1 MSSDEETR
9 SGHVSRKDFVFA
21 VGALGAAGALAE
33 TPETAGAAATAGPAQ
48 KVAATP
54 PARSTAPIAPLGSEP
69 EAYTF
74 FTAPEAAF
82 VEAAIDRL
90 IPSDELGPGA
100 KAAGVAFFIDQQ
112 LEAQFGY
119 GAKMYK
125 QGPWGIATPTQG
137 YQLPLVPRDVYRL
150 GIAAANAYCNATY
163 HKTFDQLDGAHQDD
177 VLTAL
182 EHSTVAFDAVPAS
195 TFFEML
201 YANTIEG
208 FWADPLY
215 GGNRDK
221 VGWKLVNFP
230 GVAAA
235 YTTLIEKHNVP
246 YRVAPVSI
254 ADVEHATGLA
264 DDDHVTVHSL
274 ARATKG
280 Q

>member
-1 MSSDEETR
+1 MPYQIPP
-9 SGHVSRKDFVFA
+9 VSLLPPAAD
-21 VGALGAAGALAE
+21 AAGRTSSYRDLTNALKAYVV
-33 TPETAGAAATAGPAQ
+33 ARVNQGNAAQVTFSILQGQ
-48 KVAATP
+48 DV
-54 PARSTAPIAPLGSEP
+54 LG
-69 EAYTF
+69 T
-74 FTAPEAAF
+74 
-82 VEAAIDRL
+82 
-90 IPSDELGPGA
+90 GA

-125 QGPWGIATPTQG
+125 QGPWGVATPTQG

-150 GIAAANAYCNATY
+150 GIAAANKYCTATY

-182 EHSTVAFDAVPAS
+182 EHSTIAFEDVPAA

-201 YANTIEG
+201 YENTLEG

-221 VGWKLVNFP
+221 AGWKLVNFP

-235 YTTLIEKHNVP
+235 YTNLIEKHNVP
-246 YRVAPVSI
+246 YRVAPVGIS
-254 ADVEHATGLA
+254 DVEHATGLA
-264 DDDHVTVHSL
+264 DDDHVTVHTL
-274 ARATKG
+274 ARAAKG